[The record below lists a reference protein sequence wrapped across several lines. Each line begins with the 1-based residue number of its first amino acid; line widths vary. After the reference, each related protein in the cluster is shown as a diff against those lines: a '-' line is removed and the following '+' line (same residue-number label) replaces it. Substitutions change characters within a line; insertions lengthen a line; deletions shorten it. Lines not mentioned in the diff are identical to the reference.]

1 MPWGAPRCWSPPG
14 HLALVEGHRAL
25 AAEGG
30 SLGGRTSGWEWAGCC
45 TVRNWAG
52 LVMLGSVVWCG
63 GVVGGVVGNWPLGNR
78 CCLLWSCCV
87 VGGMASI
94 MVTSPVMLCVMFPVV
109 FTMLPMVAMVAMVA
123 CAIRGCKS
131 STNK

>member
-1 MPWGAPRCWSPPG
+1 M
-14 HLALVEGHRAL
+14 
-25 AAEGG
+25 
-30 SLGGRTSGWEWAGCC
+30 
-45 TVRNWAG
+45 RNWAG

-63 GVVGGVVGNWPLGNR
+63 GVVGNWPLWNR
-78 CCLLWSCCV
+78 CCLLGSCCV

>member
-1 MPWGAPRCWSPPG
+1 M
-14 HLALVEGHRAL
+14 
-25 AAEGG
+25 
-30 SLGGRTSGWEWAGCC
+30 
-45 TVRNWAG
+45 
-52 LVMLGSVVWCG
+52 
-63 GVVGGVVGNWPLGNR
+63 
-78 CCLLWSCCV
+78 